1 MLQENRKVNNMSI
14 YSLKI
19 PDKIRQNYGLM
30 DSERNDEEDNKNE
43 EIKQCAYGILTT
55 FILTLLITVV
65 LYMIRKT
72 AILLIDKQTPSEKN
86 KLFGN
91 FGDNVN
97 PLGDNAHSF
106 ISSVP
111 IVFIVGILLLF
122 GIYTIIKMIRIV
134 QILLDKRSDKI
145 VQSNESLFKEIQ
157 YELNQPVVLENN
169 RVNRL
174 YKYLDIEQSTT
185 EYLKFT
191 LDSNSFKKADDFNTL
206 DQEAIMFNANS
217 IETITKTNTIELYES
232 IMDMEKEMILSE
244 KEQRIQDAYSKYKIY
259 QDVD

>member
-1 MLQENRKVNNMSI
+1 MSI

-30 DSERNDEEDNKNE
+30 DRERNNEEDNKNE

-55 FILTLLITVV
+55 FILTLLIVGV
-65 LYMIRKT
+65 LY
-72 AILLIDKQTPSEKN
+72 ILREVMDSLIDRQTSAEKSE
-86 KLFGN
+86 LIGN
-91 FGDNVN
+91 LSDNTNPFGDSVQ
-97 PLGDNAHSF
+97 SF
-106 ISSVP
+106 VSSVP
-111 IVFIVGILLLF
+111 TVFMIGIILLF
-122 GIYTIIKMIRIV
+122 SIYTIIKMIGIV

-191 LDSNSFKKADDFNTL
+191 LDSNSFKKVDDFNTL
-206 DQEAIMFNANS
+206 DQEAIMFNADS

-232 IMDMEKEMILSE
+232 IMDMEKEKILSE

>member
-1 MLQENRKVNNMSI
+1 MSI

-30 DSERNDEEDNKNE
+30 DRERNNEEDNKNE

-55 FILTLLITVV
+55 FILTLLIVGV
-65 LYMIRKT
+65 LY
-72 AILLIDKQTPSEKN
+72 ILREVMDSLIDRQTSAEKSE
-86 KLFGN
+86 LIGN
-91 FGDNVN
+91 LSDNTNPFGDSVQ
-97 PLGDNAHSF
+97 SF
-106 ISSVP
+106 LSSVP
-111 IVFIVGILLLF
+111 TVFMIGIILLF
-122 GIYTIIKMIRIV
+122 SIYTIIKMIGFV

-191 LDSNSFKKADDFNTL
+191 LDSNSFKKVDDFNTL
-206 DQEAIMFNANS
+206 DQEAIMFNADS

-232 IMDMEKEMILSE
+232 IMDMEKEKILSE
-244 KEQRIQDAYSKYKIY
+244 KEQRIQDAYSKYKN
-259 QDVD
+259 

>member
-19 PDKIRQNYGLM
+19 PDKIRQNYGLI
-30 DSERNDEEDNKNE
+30 DSKYNNEKDSKNE
-43 EIKQCAYGILTT
+43 EIKQCAFGILGY
-55 FILTLLITVV
+55 FILTLLLTGV
-65 LYMIRKT
+65 LYILHKT
-72 AILLIDKQTPSEKN
+72 VILLIDKQTPSEKN

-91 FGDNVN
+91 FGN
-97 PLGDNAHSF
+97 NADHLNDSVHSF

-157 YELNQPVVLENN
+157 DELNQPVVLENN

-191 LDSNSFKKADDFNTL
+191 LDSNSFKKVDDFNTL

>member
-1 MLQENRKVNNMSI
+1 MSI

-30 DSERNDEEDNKNE
+30 DNEHDNEKDSKNE
-43 EIKQCAYGILTT
+43 EIQECALAILWH
-55 FILTLLITVV
+55 FIPTLLIVGV
-65 LYMIRKT
+65 LY
-72 AILLIDKQTPSEKN
+72 ILREVMDSLIDRQTSAEKSE
-86 KLFGN
+86 LIGN
-91 FGDNVN
+91 LSDNTNPFGDSVQ
-97 PLGDNAHSF
+97 SF
-106 ISSVP
+106 VSSVP
-111 IVFIVGILLLF
+111 TVFMIGIILLF
-122 GIYTIIKMIRIV
+122 GIYTIIKMVRIV

>member
-1 MLQENRKVNNMSI
+1 MSI

-65 LYMIRKT
+65 LYMIHVVVDS
-72 AILLIDKQTPSEKN
+72 LIDRQMSPEKSE
-86 KLFGN
+86 LFGRLSGN
-91 FGDNVN
+91 TDPFGDSVQSLLSNV
-97 PLGDNAHSF
+97 PT
-106 ISSVP
+106 I
-111 IVFIVGILLLF
+111 FIVVVILIF
-122 GIYTIIKMIRIV
+122 SVYTIFKVIRIV

-157 YELNQPVVLENN
+157 DELNQPVVLENN

-191 LDSNSFKKADDFNTL
+191 LDSNSFKKVDDFNTL
-206 DQEAIMFNANS
+206 DQEAIMFNADS